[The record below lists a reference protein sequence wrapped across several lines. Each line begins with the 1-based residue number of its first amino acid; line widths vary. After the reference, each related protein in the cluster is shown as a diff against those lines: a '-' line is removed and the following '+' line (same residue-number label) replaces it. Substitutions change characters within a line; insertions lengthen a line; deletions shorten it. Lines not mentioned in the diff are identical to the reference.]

1 MNKPE
6 ISNGWYIFRFALIF
20 LLSIVVMLSDIK
32 LKVMSDFRYYLET
45 ALYPVMVFVVFPRSI
60 TDAVTEQFKSR
71 EALISENEQLARELY
86 TQRADLLRLKSLELE
101 NAHMRKLL
109 NTPLQETSKRMVGI
123 VLDVNIDP
131 YLKRVVIN
139 RGTGSGVYVGMPVI
153 TEQGLVGQVISAN
166 YASSQV
172 LLLIDSVSS
181 VPVMN
186 LRSQIRAIA
195 SGVGVHD
202 LLSIDNVPRNADI
215 KVGDVLVTSG
225 LGGVY
230 PAGYPVAVVT
240 EVGGDKSATFAS
252 VKAAPLVDFDQIR
265 YVLMLWV
272 QDDFLNENSQESL
285 PVKSRTDSKNVLKRE
300 SIRKALE
307 KLSLIN
313 PKNSDMK
320 KEAFN
325 G

>member
-1 MNKPE
+1 M
-6 ISNGWYIFRFALIF
+6 
-20 LLSIVVMLSDIK
+20 
-32 LKVMSDFRYYLET
+32 
-45 ALYPVMVFVVFPRSI
+45 
-60 TDAVTEQFKSR
+60 
-71 EALISENEQLARELY
+71 
-86 TQRADLLRLKSLELE
+86 
-101 NAHMRKLL
+101 
-109 NTPLQETSKRMVGI
+109 
-123 VLDVNIDP
+123 
-131 YLKRVVIN
+131 
-139 RGTGSGVYVGMPVI
+139 
-153 TEQGLVGQVISAN
+153 
-166 YASSQV
+166 
-172 LLLIDSVSS
+172 
-181 VPVMN
+181 
-186 LRSQIRAIA
+186 
-195 SGVGVHD
+195 
-202 LLSIDNVPRNADI
+202 
-215 KVGDVLVTSG
+215 
-225 LGGVY
+225 
-230 PAGYPVAVVT
+230 AVVT